1 MKNCLN
7 GWDRV
12 VVISGTKSSWR
23 PELAAYPRGWDSG
36 PSAILQVTLKLEGVA
51 ETPQGLRDLNRLEK
65 WATRNLMQLNKGH
78 ESPAPGEKGS
88 RAPGQAG
95 VAQLESSFAEEDVVV
110 LVDTNLVMSQQCA
123 LVAKK
128 AKGILG
134 CIRQSIAS
142 RLRQVMLPL
151 YLALRYLKGGC
162 KEDGAR
168 FFSVVPSDG
177 TRGNGHKLKHQWLGA
192 DDVWRFLP
200 TSIVLPPNQDEEAD
214 EAFYKQLA
222 GVSQSL
228 ALVLMG
234 NFNLPDVCWKYNTDN
249 FLTQLGSEPTRGGAA
264 LDLLFIQKDWWEM
277 WWLEAVLGLATM
289 I

>member
-12 VVISGTKSSWR
+12 VVISSTKSSWR

-51 ETPQGLRDLNRLEK
+51 ETPQGLVPSRGTSTG
-65 WATRNLMQLNKGH
+65 WRNGLT
-78 ESPAPGEKGS
+78 PAPGEKGS

-123 LVAKK
+123 LAAKK

-200 TSIVLPPNQDEEAD
+200 TSIVL
-214 EAFYKQLA
+214 
-222 GVSQSL
+222 
-228 ALVLMG
+228 
-234 NFNLPDVCWKYNTDN
+234 
-249 FLTQLGSEPTRGGAA
+249 
-264 LDLLFIQKDWWEM
+264 
-277 WWLEAVLGLATM
+277 
-289 I
+289 